1 MILDLRGNCKA
12 GQDRPHVKVFA
23 SLFQKAAGDKRGRR
37 PLLCGA
43 ARGAVRNAQQIKN
56 AQQKRPRQPKTA
68 KRFFG
73 GPDSQGPSGQ
83 AKERTRILPVRRG
96 FSAPGA
102 PRRLTGL
109 AVLARAAA
117 VVVAFVSGALA
128 FFCRSSAALF
138 PACAPPAA
146 FVPGPVCAASC
157 CFCLCPALPGLA
169 CRLRSFA
176 LSFFCPFL
184 PNFFL
189 SKFFSLVAQAA
200 TGLYFLPKRK

>member
-1 MILDLRGNCKA
+1 MFCAVRGI
-12 GQDRPHVKVFA
+12 
-23 SLFQKAAGDKRGRR
+23 
-37 PLLCGA
+37 
-43 ARGAVRNAQQIKN
+43 VRNAQSK
-56 AQQKRPRQPKTA
+56 KPCQPKTA
-68 KRFFG
+68 KRIFG
-73 GPDSQGPSGQ
+73 GPGSHGPSGQ

-189 SKFFSLVAQAA
+189 SKFF
-200 TGLYFLPKRK
+200 